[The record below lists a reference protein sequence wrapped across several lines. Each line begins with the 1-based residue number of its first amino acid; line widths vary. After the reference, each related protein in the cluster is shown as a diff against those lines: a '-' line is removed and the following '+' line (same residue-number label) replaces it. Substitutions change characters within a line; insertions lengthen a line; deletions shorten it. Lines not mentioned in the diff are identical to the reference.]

1 MPNTFGGKS
10 YKKTKSRNVRRRN
23 KNPDLPVDTS
33 TGIDFYAIIQ
43 KRLGTNRLSVKLDN
57 GNEIQAVIPG
67 KFMKRVWFKAGDY
80 IQVRR
85 TGDNFYDV
93 IQKIVNHNEQN
104 NAQTALGKRETGEK
118 DIFRPSLSDDDSD
131 DDDDNNFNDFNNNSD
146 IEDFDEFGNKIVSK
160 KDNKNDL
167 DENSEEEEEEDNT
180 TDNKTKDVVYKETI
194 KIEKI
199 KRKQKEK
206 ERELQ
211 RRNAEKD
218 NDIYLKPTSLIEN
231 NSSSSTDSD

>member
-93 IQKIVNHNEQN
+93 IQKIVNHNEQD
-104 NAQTALGKRETGEK
+104 NAQTALGKREAGEK
-118 DIFRPSLSDDDSD
+118 NIFRPSLSDEDSEE
-131 DDDDNNFNDFNNNSD
+131 DNNFNDFNNNSD

-167 DENSEEEEEEDNT
+167 DEYSNDDN
-180 TDNKTKDVVYKETI
+180 DNDEQDKNNKSNEIIYKQTI

-211 RRNAEKD
+211 RRNIEKD

-231 NSSSSTDSD
+231 NSSSSSDSD